1 LRHIDDYDGL
11 TKYRSMILFTER
23 LVTSIHVLPADQT
36 RRPASNLQ
44 IACVQSKVGD
54 GGFDKA
60 DNRGFDDLITD
71 IVGISIC
78 QQKDFSRCHIKIF
91 LRSARS
97 VLCLCFVGQLL
108 VVLVGATKFSVHFV
122 SVTFSTGRQL
132 PRHSVP
138 QLTQCVWGCGAF
150 GSQHPTN
157 PREQGVID
165 GLEELW
171 VFLNPVMHRL
181 FDGGNDL
188 FSSPLIGTERTMTV
202 PYRFVEI

>member
-91 LRSARS
+91 LRSA
-97 VLCLCFVGQLL
+97 GQFCACALSDS
-108 VVLVGATKFSVHFV
+108 F
-122 SVTFSTGRQL
+122 
-132 PRHSVP
+132 
-138 QLTQCVWGCGAF
+138 W
-150 GSQHPTN
+150 
-157 PREQGVID
+157 
-165 GLEELW
+165 
-171 VFLNPVMHRL
+171 
-181 FDGGNDL
+181 
-188 FSSPLIGTERTMTV
+188 
-202 PYRFVEI
+202 